1 MGCSKHIDSEE
12 RKKNTRGF
20 LKLKENQTKERKNA
34 YAKKVIDGWHEQNG
48 MVGEGDNG
56 EDAGAF
62 HGCRHMW
69 DRKNEVSCSFCELEL
84 STLTSY
90 WRTTW
95 VDYMNANKIKKEES
109 LVREESL
116 AALEEESN

>member
-1 MGCSKHIDSEE
+1 MMGRCHWWGGGVVD
-12 RKKNTRGF
+12 
-20 LKLKENQTKERKNA
+20 
-34 YAKKVIDGWHEQNG
+34 
-48 MVGEGDNG
+48 
-56 EDAGAF
+56 
-62 HGCRHMW
+62 GCRHMW

-109 LVREESL
+109 LVREERL

>member
-12 RKKNTRGF
+12 KKKNTRGF

-34 YAKKVIDGWHEQNG
+34 YAKMMIDGWWEQNG
-48 MVGEGDNG
+48 MGGGDNG
-56 EDAGAF
+56 KDAGAF

>member
-1 MGCSKHIDSEE
+1 M
-12 RKKNTRGF
+12 
-20 LKLKENQTKERKNA
+20 
-34 YAKKVIDGWHEQNG
+34 EQNG
-48 MVGEGDNG
+48 VEG
-56 EDAGAF
+56 EDDGKMPLVGGGVVD
-62 HGCRHMW
+62 GCRHMW

-109 LVREESL
+109 LVREERL